1 MPSKITLSDDLVASR
16 LSIKRREDAPR
27 VGYEERRQ
35 TWDQTRATA
44 AQLLMSE
51 PGILN
56 YMKAR
61 HRGTVLQEMSN
72 IHGLLCKLVSLISD
86 FIEGPETELEDSAE
100 GLRTLVQKR
109 IDGTQVPLS
118 ALKSEAASALRGIT
132 QQSVRRRRSTEP
144 VTLDRLSAIQR
155 EAVIR
160 LSDVRSILSV
170 AAFEGQ
176 SLSLLESVATGPVYE
191 KLFQAAQQTPS
202 MDQAVEIALSIGSLE
217 SMSRNPSIRYK
228 LHKEQSIP
236 FPFDVSASGTT
247 LTFSIDPA
255 LLGIQVG
262 DSINVSGV
270 QTTVSAVA
278 ESSVTVADEVTSVE
292 SVFITDPGYATFK
305 SFSDAVQFVFDISAQ
320 QVTKSLSLH
329 NRPDA
334 SKAAARIANQAA
346 LIAPLTVDAQ
356 HALSVLGT
364 DVDDSTDALSALRAL
379 NIEEPPA
386 TTATIDRL
394 RDLFRDEGF
403 FAADEKILRGDITAL
418 FDQDPRSASSSISGI
433 DAALGLFAANLRS
446 AL

>member
-1 MPSKITLSDDLVASR
+1 MSSKITLSDDLVASR

-35 TWDQTRATA
+35 TWNQTRATA

-132 QQSVRRRRSTEP
+132 KQSVRRRRSTES

-155 EAVIR
+155 EVELR

-217 SMSRNPSIRYK
+217 SMSRAPSIRYQ
-228 LHKEQSIP
+228 LHKDRSIP
-236 FPFDVSASGTT
+236 FPFDVEASGAT
-247 LTFSIDPA
+247 LTFSTSPA

-262 DSINVSGV
+262 DVINAGGV

-278 ESSVTVADEVTSVE
+278 ERSVTVADEVASVE
-292 SVFITDPGYATFK
+292 SVFITDPGYTTFK
-305 SFSDAVQFVFDISAQ
+305 AFSDAVRFVFDITAQ

-334 SKAAARIANQAA
+334 SKAAARIAGQAA

-364 DVDDSTDALSALRAL
+364 DVDDSRDALSALRAL
-379 NIEEPPA
+379 NVEEPAA
-386 TTATIDRL
+386 TTAVIDRL

-403 FAADEKILRGDITAL
+403 FVADEKILRGDITVL
-418 FDQDPRSASSSISGI
+418 FEEDPRAASSSIADI
-433 DAALGLFAANLRS
+433 DAALGLFATNLRS

>member
-1 MPSKITLSDDLVASR
+1 MSSKIPLSDDLVASR

-35 TWDQTRATA
+35 TWNQTRATA

-72 IHGLLCKLVSLISD
+72 IHALLCKLVSLISD
-86 FIEGPETELEDSAE
+86 FVEGPEEALEDNSE
-100 GLRTLVQKR
+100 RLRTLVQKK
-109 IDGTQVPLS
+109 INGTRVPLS
-118 ALKSEAASALRGIT
+118 ALKAEAALALRGIT
-132 QQSVRRRRSTEP
+132 RRSVRRRRSTEP
-144 VTLDRLSAIQR
+144 VSLERLSAIQR
-155 EAVIR
+155 EVDLR
-160 LSDVRSILSV
+160 LSDLRSILSV

-176 SLSLLESVATGPVYE
+176 SLSLLESVASGPVYE
-191 KLFQAAQQTPS
+191 KLFQATQQTPS

-217 SMSRNPSIRYK
+217 SVSRTPSIRYQ
-228 LHKEQSIP
+228 LHKDLSIP
-236 FPFDVSASGTT
+236 FPFEVSASRTT
-247 LTFSIDPA
+247 LTFSTGPA

-262 DSINVSGV
+262 DVINVGGV

-278 ESSVTVADEVTSVE
+278 EGSVTVADEVTSVE
-292 SVFITDPGYATFK
+292 SVFITDPGYTTFK
-305 SFSDAVQFVFDISAQ
+305 SFAEAVQFVFDISPQ

-334 SKAAARIANQAA
+334 SKSAARIARQAA
-346 LIAPLTVDAQ
+346 LIAPLTVDAR
-356 HALSVLGT
+356 HSLSILGT
-364 DVDDSTDALSALRAL
+364 EVDESTDALSALRAL
-379 NIEEPPA
+379 NVEEPPA
-386 TTATIDRL
+386 TSATIDRL

-403 FAADEKILRGDITAL
+403 LVADEKTLRGDITVL
-418 FDQDPRSASSSISGI
+418 FEEDPRGASSVIADI
-433 DAALGLFAANLRS
+433 DSALGLFATNLRS